1 VFIAGIGESAPPLR
15 ANVCEKLAWLG
26 VTLDAAANDNNG
38 ARITAAEGR
47 VSVWVIPTNAEL
59 MIARH
64 TLALAPPVSAWSSR

>member
-26 VTLDAAANDNNG
+26 VTLDA
-38 ARITAAEGR
+38 
-47 VSVWVIPTNAEL
+47 VIPTNAEL